1 MEQGIRAGT
10 LLENVLESE
19 SGNYSRT
26 GAFQWR
32 TEPAGG
38 MESPL
43 WRPEESAEGNYS
55 QIGAAP
61 WSGNPTEKSSSDR
74 DFLADVIEGRYSN
87 MVSPVST
94 CERGTR
100 NSIIKVK
107 KRS

>member
-1 MEQGIRAGT
+1 
-10 LLENVLESE
+10 
-19 SGNYSRT
+19 
-26 GAFQWR
+26 
-32 TEPAGG
+32 

-94 CERGTR
+94 CERGTTR
-100 NSIIKVK
+100 NLIIKVK
-107 KRS
+107 KY